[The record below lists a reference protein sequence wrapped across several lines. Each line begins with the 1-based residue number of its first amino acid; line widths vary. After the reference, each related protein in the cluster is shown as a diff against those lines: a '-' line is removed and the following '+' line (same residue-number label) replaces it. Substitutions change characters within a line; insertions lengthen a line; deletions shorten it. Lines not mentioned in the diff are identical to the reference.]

1 MIHTESQALE
11 LNDTHEGVIMERIGY
26 IRVSSVGQNTER
38 QLDGLKFDRT
48 FTDKCSGSTKDRPE
62 LQRLL
67 DHVREGDAV
76 YVHSIDRMA
85 RDLKNLLELID
96 YFKAKGVDIH
106 FVKEGLSYTPTH
118 SNPMQDMMLQ
128 VMGAVSQ
135 FERALIRERQREGI
149 EKAKSKGVY
158 KGRKKS
164 VDREKVAELLN
175 EGVKKAEIA
184 RRLGI
189 GRVSVYRIIDELEKQ
204 GQISA

>member
-1 MIHTESQALE
+1 MIHIK
-11 LNDTHEGVIMERIGY
+11 GVTMERIGY
-26 IRVSSVGQNTER
+26 IRVSSAGQNTER
-38 QLDGLKFDRT
+38 QLDGLEFDRT

-62 LQRLL
+62 LNRLL

-106 FVKEGLSYTPTH
+106 FVKEGLSYTPTQ

-149 EKAKSKGVY
+149 EKAKAKGVY

-164 VDREKVAELLN
+164 VDREKVAELLGQ
-175 EGVKKAEIA
+175 GVKKTEIA

-189 GRVSVYRIIDELEKQ
+189 GRVSVYRIINELEEQDK
-204 GQISA
+204 APA

>member
-1 MIHTESQALE
+1 
-11 LNDTHEGVIMERIGY
+11 MERIGY
-26 IRVSSVGQNTER
+26 IRVSSAGQNTER
-38 QLDGLKFDRT
+38 QLDGLEFDRT

-62 LQRLL
+62 LNRLL

-96 YFKAKGVDIH
+96 YFKSKGVDIH
-106 FVKEGLSYTPTH
+106 FVKEGLSYTPTQ

-149 EKAKSKGVY
+149 EKAKAKGVY

-175 EGVKKAEIA
+175 QGVKKAEIA

-189 GRVSVYRIIDELEKQ
+189 GRVSVYRIINELEEQDK
-204 GQISA
+204 APA

>member
-1 MIHTESQALE
+1 
-11 LNDTHEGVIMERIGY
+11 MEKIGY

-38 QLDGLKFDRT
+38 QLSGLEFDRV
-48 FTDKCSGSTKDRPE
+48 FTDKCSGSTVDRPE
-62 LQRLL
+62 LKRLL

-96 YFKAKGVDIH
+96 YFKSKGVDIH
-106 FVKEGLSYTPTH
+106 FVKEGLSYTPNH

-149 EKAKSKGVY
+149 EQAKAKGVY
-158 KGRKKS
+158 KGSKKTI
-164 VDREKVAELLN
+164 DRERVLEMLN
-175 EGVKKAEIA
+175 QGMKKAEIA
-184 RRLGI
+184 RKLGI
-189 GRVSVYRIIDELEKQ
+189 GRVSVYRVIKEAEEK
-204 GQISA
+204 GLVS